1 MSDATAAFA
10 NLHGWLSIALV
21 VMTLAAG
28 VATALYL
35 RQRRATAQLR
45 TATDNMTQGLC
56 MWSPTAKLILRN
68 ETYVKMYGLSPELA
82 RPGSSLRSLIDH
94 RVKAGSFSG
103 DPDQYV
109 ANLLGEI
116 ATGKVINAMRE
127 HAGRY
132 IAIVNHPMPNGC
144 WVATHEDV
152 TERRQ
157 ADLQRIS
164 MEGQIARRAMLE
176 DAILAFRERIESV
189 LRIVS
194 DGAAKMQTTAVG
206 LLGSSEKTTAHTQT
220 AVQASNEASTNVE
233 TAATAAGQLAASIAE
248 IAEQLTRT
256 TEVVRGATHEAG
268 ATNDQ
273 IASLAEAV
281 QKIGAVVKLI
291 SNIAAQTNLLALNA
305 TIEAAR
311 AGDAGRGFAVVA
323 SEVKSLA
330 VQTAKATEEI
340 AGQITAV
347 QSSTTGAVGAIG
359 GIAERMHEISAYAT
373 TVATAVEQ
381 QNAATREITH
391 SVASAAKGAA
401 TAVSTLSQ
409 VEGAATATR
418 ISAETVLNAAQSVE
432 SAVAKLR
439 NEVETFLGQV
449 GAEQAA

>member
-1 MSDATAAFA
+1 
-10 NLHGWLSIALV
+10 
-21 VMTLAAG
+21 
-28 VATALYL
+28 
-35 RQRRATAQLR
+35 
-45 TATDNMTQGLC
+45 
-56 MWSPTAKLILRN
+56 
-68 ETYVKMYGLSPELA
+68 
-82 RPGSSLRSLIDH
+82 
-94 RVKAGSFSG
+94 
-103 DPDQYV
+103 
-109 ANLLGEI
+109 
-116 ATGKVINAMRE
+116 
-127 HAGRY
+127 
-132 IAIVNHPMPNGC
+132 
-144 WVATHEDV
+144 
-152 TERRQ
+152 
-157 ADLQRIS
+157 
-164 MEGQIARRAMLE
+164 MLE

-233 TAATAAGQLAASIAE
+233 TAATAAGQLSASIAE
-248 IAEQLTRT
+248 IAEQLNRT
-256 TEVVRGATHEAG
+256 TEVVRGVTYEAG

-373 TVATAVEQ
+373 TVAIAVEQ

-418 ISAETVLNAAQSVE
+418 ISAETVLSAAQSVD

-449 GAEQAA
+449 AA